1 MDAQV
6 PLNIKLLKGRNWA
19 ALSKR
24 FNSSSPTILFLISA
38 FFTPYP
44 TLVFSR
50 HLFIH
55 RLFKV
60 FPKCLEY
67 PVLGLHIYLY
77 FECLIFDFQDHS
89 GFKFCLFFL
98 HLNLHMLLLVHQKAA
113 VFSVWNIYVVYLN
126 SAVEAGH
133 INLILMSWLVGTVI
147 ISPNDRSPH
156 SAPRYIQ
163 VRIWDS
169 SKMFQTNK
177 LCPKC

>member
-6 PLNIKLLKGRNWA
+6 PLNIKVLKDRNWA
-19 ALSKR
+19 TLSKR
-24 FNSSSPTILFLISA
+24 FNSGIPSTILFLISA
-38 FFTPYP
+38 FFIPYP

-50 HLFIH
+50 HLLIH
-55 RLFKV
+55 WLLKV

-89 GFKFCLFFL
+89 GFKVCLLFL
-98 HLNLHMLLLVHQKAA
+98 PLNLHMLLLVHHKVA
-113 VFSVWNIYVVYLN
+113 VFSVWNICVVYLN

-133 INLILMSWLVGTVI
+133 INLILMSWLGTVI

-169 SKMFQTNK
+169 SKMF
-177 LCPKC
+177 